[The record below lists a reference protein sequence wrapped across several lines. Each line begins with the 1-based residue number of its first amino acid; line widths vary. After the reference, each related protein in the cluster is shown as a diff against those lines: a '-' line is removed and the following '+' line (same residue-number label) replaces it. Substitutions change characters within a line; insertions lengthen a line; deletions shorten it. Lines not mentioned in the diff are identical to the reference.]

1 MGSPTLDVQ
10 IVAYDVG
17 VRRLAIVSV
26 LVVGA
31 GCADDASCPSTGQFA
46 LTAPDGFAQL
56 GPTGTVTVAWTSD
69 GDPVADLALRAIAAD
84 GVADVALAA
93 ARLGDGQLAW
103 DGTDGAGARVPA
115 ANYRVGGAV
124 AATGGGGALTITPD
138 DLHLIVVMGVRLP
151 TQPIDFTGAQA
162 DRAVTVTTVSRV
174 SAQLEL
180 AVDPD
185 PAVDGDEL
193 VFARAMIPGE
203 FTPMARSYP
212 FPGTTVADGPIPAAA
227 YDLIATFGGARTRGP
242 RLTWTP

>member
-1 MGSPTLDVQ
+1 MSLL
-10 IVAYDVG
+10 VA
-17 VRRLAIVSV
+17 A
-26 LVVGA
+26 A
-31 GCADDASCPSTGQFA
+31 GCADDASCPSAGQFA

-56 GPTGTVTVAWTSD
+56 GPTGAVTIAWTGD
-69 GDPVADLALRAIAAD
+69 GDPVAAVALEAIATD
-84 GVADVALAA
+84 GVAAVALPA

-115 ANYRVGGAV
+115 ANYRVGGTV
-124 AATGGGGALTITPD
+124 AAAGGCGALTITPD

-151 TQPIDFTGAQA
+151 AQALAFTGGQA
-162 DRAVTVTTVSRV
+162 DRAVAVTTVSRV
-174 SAQLEL
+174 SAPLEL

-185 PAVDGDEL
+185 AAVDGDEL
-193 VFARAMIPGE
+193 VFAAATIPGE

-212 FPGTTVADGPIPAAA
+212 FPGTTVGGAAIPAGA